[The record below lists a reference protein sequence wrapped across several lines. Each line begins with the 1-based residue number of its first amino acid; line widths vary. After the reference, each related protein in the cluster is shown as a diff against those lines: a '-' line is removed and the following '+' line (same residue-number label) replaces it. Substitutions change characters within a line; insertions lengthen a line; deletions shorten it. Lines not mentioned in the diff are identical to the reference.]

1 MKGGILYIEYIYIY
15 SICYIIIYIYI
26 TYILHTIYIYIPPFL
41 ETLLYLIGFIKVDE
55 NPIRHFAAS
64 LQGVRS
70 LGFLGITRLYSVGFL
85 VKGGILYIYI

>member
-1 MKGGILYIEYIYIY
+1 MLYNNIYIY
-15 SICYIIIYIYI
+15 YIYI
-26 TYILHTIYIYIPPFL
+26 TYILHTIYIYIYIPPFL

-70 LGFLGITRLYSVGFL
+70 LGFLGITRAYSVGFL
-85 VKGGILYIYI
+85 VKGGI